1 MILFETKKYEIF
13 QIYFCSILSEPN
25 EKMNFPQKKIKRKE
39 IGKRKKVINLQ
50 RFKVNFK
57 LVLQVEMVKTWFLF
71 IRVLKK
77 KTYFNFTGFSM
88 TLFSTILVYN
98 SQKAHSKLKKYK
110 SYIAK
115 RNATYRI

>member
-1 MILFETKKYEIF
+1 
-13 QIYFCSILSEPN
+13 
-25 EKMNFPQKKIKRKE
+25 
-39 IGKRKKVINLQ
+39 
-50 RFKVNFK
+50 
-57 LVLQVEMVKTWFLF
+57 MVKTWFLF

-98 SQKAHSKLKKYK
+98 SQKAHLKLKKYK

-115 RNATYRI
+115 RNAS